1 MIIIKNY
8 ITDNTNIIEFYLMYK
23 NNIDKNKLS
32 IFINNE
38 LIKKIAN
45 SFKKTKQFEMAN
57 YCRNNCNYVYD
68 LSNDNQYVYTRKLE
82 NTSII
87 DIDNKNNLNYYM
99 LIFNEIKL
107 PTHTFACTNDI
118 NAKYIVNIIEFK
130 INNRIT
136 LIIKNNNCY
145 IQYKHSKDVDIDK
158 IQEIINSIIYKLNN
172 L

>member
-1 MIIIKNY
+1 MIIKNY

-23 NNIDKNKLS
+23 NNIDKNKIS
-32 IFINNE
+32 ILLNDDLIN
-38 LIKKIAN
+38 KISN
-45 SFKKTKQFEMAN
+45 NFKKTKQNEMAF

-68 LSNDNQYVYTRKLE
+68 LSNDSQYVYMRKLE
-82 NTSII
+82 NASII
-87 DIDNKNNLNYYM
+87 DVENKNNLNYYM

-118 NAKYIVNIIEFK
+118 NANYIANIIEFK

-158 IQEIINSIIYKLNN
+158 IQEIINNIIIKLNN

>member
-1 MIIIKNY
+1 MIIKNY

-23 NNIDKNKLS
+23 NNIDKNKIS
-32 IFINNE
+32 ILLNDD
-38 LIKKIAN
+38 LIKKIGN
-45 SFKKTKQFEMAN
+45 NFKKTKQNEMAF

-68 LSNDNQYVYTRKLE
+68 LSNDSQYVYMRKLE

-87 DIDNKNNLNYYM
+87 DIENKNNLNYYM

-118 NAKYIVNIIEFK
+118 NANYIANIIEFK

-158 IQEIINSIIYKLNN
+158 IQETINNIIIKLNN

>member
-1 MIIIKNY
+1 MIIKNY

-23 NNIDKNKLS
+23 NNIDKNKIS
-32 IFINNE
+32 ILLNDD
-38 LIKKIAN
+38 LIKKIGN
-45 SFKKTKQFEMAN
+45 NFKKTKQNEMAF

-68 LSNDNQYVYTRKLE
+68 LSNDSQYVYMRKLE

-87 DIDNKNNLNYYM
+87 DIENKNNLNYYM

-118 NAKYIVNIIEFK
+118 NANYIANIIEFK

-136 LIIKNNNCY
+136 LIIKNNNCF

-158 IQEIINSIIYKLNN
+158 IQETINNIIIKLNN

>member
-1 MIIIKNY
+1 MIIKNY

-23 NNIDKNKLS
+23 NNIDKNKIS
-32 IFINNE
+32 ILINDD
-38 LIKKIAN
+38 LIIKISN
-45 SFKKTKQFEMAN
+45 NFKKTKQNEMAF

-68 LSNDNQYVYTRKLE
+68 LSNDSQYVYMRKLE
-82 NTSII
+82 NASII
-87 DIDNKNNLNYYM
+87 DIENKNNLNYYM

-118 NAKYIVNIIEFK
+118 NANYIANIIEFK

-136 LIIKNNNCY
+136 LIIKNNNCF

-158 IQEIINSIIYKLNN
+158 IQETINNIIIKLNN

>member
-1 MIIIKNY
+1 MINIKNY
-8 ITDNTNIIEFYLMYK
+8 ITDNTNIIEFYIMYK
-23 NNIDKNKLS
+23 NAFNKNKIN
-32 IFINNE
+32 IFINDD
-38 LIKKIAN
+38 LLRKITN
-45 SFKKTKQFEMAN
+45 NFKKTKENEMAY
-57 YCRNNCNYVYD
+57 YCRNNFNYVYD
-68 LSNDNQYVYTRKLE
+68 LSNDSQYVYTRKLE

-118 NAKYIVNIIEFK
+118 NSKYVSMVAEFK

-145 IQYKHSKDVDIDK
+145 IQYKHNKDVDIDK
-158 IQEIINSIIYKLNN
+158 IQEIINNIIIKLNN

>member
-1 MIIIKNY
+1 MIIKNY

-23 NNIDKNKLS
+23 NNIDKNKIS
-32 IFINNE
+32 ILINDD
-38 LIKKIAN
+38 LIIKISN
-45 SFKKTKQFEMAN
+45 NFKKTKQNEMAF

-68 LSNDNQYVYTRKLE
+68 LSNDSQYVYMRKLE
-82 NTSII
+82 NASII
-87 DIDNKNNLNYYM
+87 DVENKNNLNYYM

-118 NAKYIVNIIEFK
+118 NANYIANIIEFK

-158 IQEIINSIIYKLNN
+158 IQEIINNIIIKLNN

>member
-1 MIIIKNY
+1 MIIKNY

-23 NNIDKNKLS
+23 NNIDKNKIS
-32 IFINNE
+32 ILLNDD
-38 LIKKIAN
+38 LIKKIGN
-45 SFKKTKQFEMAN
+45 NFKKTKQNEMAF

-68 LSNDNQYVYTRKLE
+68 LSNDSQYVYMRKLE
-82 NTSII
+82 NASII
-87 DIDNKNNLNYYM
+87 DIENKNNLNYYM

-118 NAKYIVNIIEFK
+118 NANYIANIIEFK

-158 IQEIINSIIYKLNN
+158 IQETINNIIIKLNN